1 MRLQLQLDPMPC
13 PRPRIAVRGRF
24 PVAYY
29 PKPYQDWKVAAA
41 KVIRAAFKGHHG
53 YEIPVHVTL
62 TCNVKRPK
70 STKLEVPK
78 PDVDNYAK
86 SILDAMTA
94 AEVWTDDT
102 IVSTLTVRKRWAD
115 VGSIEV
121 LIEGE
126 YIP

>member
-1 MRLQLQLDPMPC
+1 MPC
-13 PRPRIAVRGRF
+13 PRPRITAKPF
-24 PVAYY
+24 PHAYY
-29 PKPYQDWKVAAA
+29 PADYKAWKTEAA
-41 KVIRAAFKGHHG
+41 KAIRKLIPKEHRQ
-53 YEIPVHVTL
+53 YDIPVRVTIA
-62 TCNVKRPK
+62 CSVKRPK

-86 SILDAMTA
+86 SILDALTA

-102 IVSTLTVRKRWAD
+102 VVSTLVVSKRWAD
-115 VGSIEV
+115 EAGIEV

>member
-1 MRLQLQLDPMPC
+1 MPC

-29 PKPYQDWKVAAA
+29 PKPYQTWKEAAA
-41 KVIRAAFKGHHG
+41 KAIRAAFKGAHL
-53 YEIPVHVTL
+53 YDVPVHVTL

-70 STKLEVPK
+70 STKLTVPK

-94 AEVWTDDT
+94 AEVWADDT
-102 IVSTLTVRKRWAD
+102 IVSTLTVRKRWAE
-115 VGSIEV
+115 VSSIEV
-121 LIEGE
+121 LIEVE
-126 YIP
+126 FIP